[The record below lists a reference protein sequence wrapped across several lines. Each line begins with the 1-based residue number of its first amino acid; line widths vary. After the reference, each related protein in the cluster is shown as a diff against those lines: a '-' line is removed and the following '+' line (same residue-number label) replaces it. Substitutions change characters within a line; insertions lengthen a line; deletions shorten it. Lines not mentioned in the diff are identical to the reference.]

1 MNDRVKTLGLEAR
14 KLSADERFELVD
26 NILAS
31 LHEPDPAIDAAWA
44 LEAKDRLEA
53 WRRGELKSRPAA
65 DVFAKYS
72 SREA

>member
-31 LHEPDPAIDAAWA
+31 LHETDPAIDAAWA
-44 LEAKDRLEA
+44 REAKDRLEA

-72 SREA
+72 KP